1 MTSMRRNDVAFTSVW
16 RHLDIMC
23 LLGNTSETWMGNY
36 LGAYIA
42 IYHRQADIISCNFI
56 LNNYNSC
63 AVSKTLLG
71 AETSFTGSKP
81 NEAQN

>member
-1 MTSMRRNDVAFTSVW
+1 
-16 RHLDIMC
+16 
-23 LLGNTSETWMGNY
+23 MGNY

-56 LNNYNSC
+56 LNNYNSS